1 MDLDMKIDSTLEAYF
16 VAVALLH
23 GTHPEPKFGI
33 DRTQLARE
41 IGEWMVANPGQ
52 IDMLR
57 KIRANYRE
65 LGGKL
70 LDTDPQWFFT
80 KLADSYLN
88 WLYMQEESKKLLAD
102 SLENLSAEAHEHA
115 MAGRGIAQSK
125 RGFKWE
131 V

>member
-1 MDLDMKIDSTLEAYF
+1 MTMKIDPSLEAYF
-16 VAVALLH
+16 VSVALLH

-33 DRTQLARE
+33 ERTNLARE
-41 IGEWMVANPGQ
+41 ICDWMIKNPGQ
-52 IDMLR
+52 TDMLR

-125 RGFKWE
+125 RGIKWE
-131 V
+131 I